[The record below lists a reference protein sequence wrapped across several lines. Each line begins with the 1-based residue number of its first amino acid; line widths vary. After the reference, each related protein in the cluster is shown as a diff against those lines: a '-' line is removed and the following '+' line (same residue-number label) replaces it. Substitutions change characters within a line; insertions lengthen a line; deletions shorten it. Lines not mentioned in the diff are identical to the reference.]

1 MYLLSFAV
9 KMTKKKTSA
18 PPNGAKKGKNFP
30 LSKDPFF
37 SSESR
42 KRRKIVDDEIE
53 SGESDED
60 NGLMGVEDE
69 EFEEETV
76 DEKRK
81 RVAVEYL
88 EKIREIAKR
97 EKERGDEEKDEDE
110 SDDEGEKD
118 SLVAKILQQEQLE
131 DSGRLRRE
139 IASRPCFLLVYFSLE
154 FCIHIFVDL
163 NCVYCPCFPKIH
175 GTSSLSLTHTG

>member
-1 MYLLSFAV
+1 M
-9 KMTKKKTSA
+9 KKKSSA
-18 PPNGAKKGKNFP
+18 PPKGAKKGKNFP

-60 NGLMGVEDE
+60 NGLVGVEDE

-88 EKIREIAKR
+88 EKIREIANR

-118 SLVAKILQQEQLE
+118 SLVAQILQQEQLE

-139 IASRPCFLLVYFSLE
+139 IASRYRFLLVYFSLE
-154 FCIHIFVDL
+154 SCIRNFADL
-163 NCVYCPCFPKIH
+163 NFVFPNSQHFI
-175 GTSSLSLTHTG
+175 SLPHTYRQTHFFSLM